1 MGQKINPIGL
11 RIGVNK
17 DWSSRWFVPK
27 KKMSDALVEDNALR
41 RFIKKAISNTG
52 VSKIEIERRGG
63 KIFTF
68 IHCAK
73 PGIVIGR
80 AGSGIEKLKAE
91 CSKLVDSSIVI
102 SVMEVKRSD
111 GNAQLVSENVAQ
123 QLEKRISFR
132 RAVKQVIRKAMKLG
146 VKGIKVR
153 VSGRL
158 GGADIARAEH
168 YHEGSIPLQT
178 IRSDIDYGFA
188 EANTTYGKIGI
199 KVWIYK
205 GEIFKQISNVQK
217 RRVRSNVDA
226 KKNKV

>member
-1 MGQKINPIGL
+1 MGQKINPVGL

-17 DWSSRWFVPK
+17 DWLSRWFVPK
-27 KKMSDALVEDNALR
+27 RLMSTAIVEDKKIR
-41 RFIKKAISNTG
+41 TFIKKKIYSTG

-63 KIFTF
+63 KIY
-68 IHCAK
+68 ILIYCAK
-73 PGIVIGR
+73 PGMVIGR
-80 AGSGIEKLKAE
+80 AGSGIEKLKNE
-91 CSKLVDSSIVI
+91 CAKLVSSSVVI
-102 SVMEVKRSD
+102 SVMEVKRAD

-132 RAVKQVIRKAMKLG
+132 RAVKQVIRKAMKMG
-146 VKGIKVR
+146 IQGIKVR
-153 VSGRL
+153 VAGRL

-205 GEIFKQISNVQK
+205 GEIFKQSANVKVKGGK
-217 RRVRSNVDA
+217 RHVNA
-226 KKNKV
+226 

>member
-17 DWSSRWFVPK
+17 DWISRWFVDSK
-27 KKMSDALVEDNALR
+27 KIPDMIVEDKKIR
-41 RFIKKAISNTG
+41 TFIKDKIFATG
-52 VSKIEIERRGG
+52 VSSIEIERRGG
-63 KIFTF
+63 KIYIL

-80 AGSGIEKLKAE
+80 QGSGIEKLKVD
-91 CSKLVDSSIVI
+91 CSKLVSSPVVI
-102 SVMEVKRSD
+102 SVVEIKRAD

-123 QLEKRISFR
+123 QLEKRVSFR
-132 RAVKQVIRKAMKLG
+132 RAVKQVIAKAMRLG
-146 VKGIKVR
+146 IKGIKVR

-178 IRSDIDYGFA
+178 IRADIDYGFA
-188 EANTTYGKIGI
+188 EADTTYGKIGV

-205 GEIFKQISNVQK
+205 GEIFKQAVESKVGKGGKPYVN
-217 RRVRSNVDA
+217 A
-226 KKNKV
+226 KKD